1 MHIKGRIAHF
11 VVDLWPRKNR
21 SNKTDAKTTVVRTV
35 KTRVPAF
42 IAAAQVATARP
53 AYVN

>member
-1 MHIKGRIAHF
+1 MTSSAFRGWSIGLVKK
-11 VVDLWPRKNR
+11 LT
-21 SNKTDAKTTVVRTV
+21 NKTDAKTTVVRTV
-35 KTRVPAF
+35 KARVPAF